1 MNILETIVQ
10 STKARIESKKREVSL
25 ERVRA
30 LAESRAKD
38 SSGARGLND
47 ANGVNVLNNAGS
59 LGGSNNAGV
68 AKKSFE
74 SALRKRREMDAKN
87 VESPSAKTN
96 AESKNADST
105 NLDSS
110 SATNAESRFLDS
122 SSADFGKADSA
133 NSSSLDSS
141 ANFKNLAF
149 ICEVKKASPSKGV
162 INHDFP
168 YLQIAKNY
176 EANGADAISCL
187 TEPQYFLGSDAYFK
201 DIRAQVALPMI
212 RKDFT
217 IDEYMIYEA
226 RAMGADAVLLI
237 ASVLDSAK
245 MRDFYALSTELGM
258 SALIETHDA
267 KEVESALAISP
278 RIIGVNNRDLKTFEV
293 NLQTSINLRAIV
305 PDDILFVSESGIGSA
320 DDLKLLYRHN
330 VDAVLIGEWFMRQGA
345 LDLDRRL

>member
-38 SSGARGLND
+38 SSGAGGLNG
-47 ANGVNVLNNAGS
+47 ANVSNSAGS
-59 LGGSNNAGV
+59 LGGGFNNAGV

-87 VESPSAKTN
+87 
-96 AESKNADST
+96 AESKKADST
-105 NLDSS
+105 ILDSS
-110 SATNAESRFLDS
+110 SATNAES
-122 SSADFGKADSA
+122 K
-133 NSSSLDSS
+133 SLDSS
-141 ANFKNLAF
+141 ADFKRLAF

-245 MRDFYALSTELGM
+245 MRDFDALSTELGM

-267 KEVESALAISP
+267 KEVESALAINP

>member
-38 SSGARGLND
+38 PSGANVSNSGGANALNS
-47 ANGVNVLNNAGS
+47 AGS
-59 LGGSNNAGV
+59 LGGDFNNAGV

-87 VESPSAKTN
+87 
-96 AESKNADST
+96 AESKNADSA
-105 NLDSS
+105 NLDSGDS
-110 SATNAESRFLDS
+110 KTKAESKS
-122 SSADFGKADSA
+122 PNSSADFKR
-133 NSSSLDSS
+133 
-141 ANFKNLAF
+141 LAF

-245 MRDFYALSTELGM
+245 MRDFYALSTELSM